1 MKVYSAAKG
10 GQRALYICPIRWW
23 QKQGAQREEHFW
35 TSVIMQE
42 HYSFVCDRNCAF
54 ADRYI
59 RRSGR
64 SSIKS
69 WVCPFTCS
77 LHTAKPIRT
86 WNNQTRWHTLESE
99 GNAILSILPVS
110 KKYAWYVVCTPHVCV
125 CMRPCLCARGSVT
138 MFYTGGA

>member
-1 MKVYSAAKG
+1 
-10 GQRALYICPIRWW
+10 
-23 QKQGAQREEHFW
+23 
-35 TSVIMQE
+35 MQE

-110 KKYAWYVVCTPHVCV
+110 KKVRLVCGLHPTRVRVHAPV
-125 CMRPCLCARGSVT
+125 PLCARLCDNVLHRWSIAAPKQNCSSPAKPVVQGRE
-138 MFYTGGA
+138 MKGKD